1 MTARG
6 DSLKL
11 NLGCGP
17 VVVEG
22 WENLDKSPNVL
33 LSKLPFVRGL
43 LKRVGLITAGQAK
56 GFPPGVK
63 FADLAKRLPYRDASV
78 DFIYSGHLVEH
89 ISPAQAEQ
97 LLNECR
103 RVLAPGGV
111 IRFSTP
117 DLREFV
123 DGYLAGA
130 GAGGERAATAADE
143 FMRNMGTYVDSGGG
157 VIRRFVNRN
166 ISAFHHQWLYDE
178 ASMKRLFERAGFAA
192 PEARSFRD
200 GAFPE
205 LESLEVRPGG
215 LFIQATA

>member
-1 MTARG
+1 MTTG
-6 DSLKL
+6 SGSLRL

-43 LKRVGLITAGQAK
+43 LKRLGLITAGQAE

-63 FADLAKRLPYRDASV
+63 FADLVKRLPYADASV
-78 DFIYSGHLVEH
+78 EYIYSGHLVEH
-89 ISPAQAEQ
+89 ISPSQAAQ
-97 LLNECR
+97 LLAECH

-123 DGYLAGA
+123 DEYLENS
-130 GAGGERAATAADE
+130 GAGGDHAVTAADE
-143 FMRNMGTYVDSGGG
+143 FMRQMGTFVDIDGSRL
-157 VIRRFVNRN
+157 RRFVNRN

-178 ASMKRLFERAGFAA
+178 ASLKRLFEQAGFVA
-192 PEARSFRD
+192 PESKTFRD
-200 GAFPE
+200 DSFPD
-205 LESLEVRPGG
+205 LATLEVRPGG